1 MYKQIQTLENY
12 NMLLRSGMFWE
23 FHPELTG
30 DWDKDKI
37 IINGVG
43 SLKNLKKENMEELT
57 FGQKAVGLTFN
68 PSGDDNVTKAKQLM
82 AEAIDLLEKDH
93 AEKTDNGNMMS
104 SWTRNVFRTAAFN
117 AIITAQMALVKYL
130 TWKD

>member
-1 MYKQIQTLENY
+1 MNQQ
-12 NMLLRSGMFWE
+12 
-23 FHPELTG
+23 
-30 DWDKDKI
+30 
-37 IINGVG
+37 
-43 SLKNLKKENMEELT
+43 ELT
-57 FGQKAVGLTFN
+57 FGQKAVGLLFN
-68 PSGDDNVTKAKQLM
+68 SSGEDNVTKAKQLM
-82 AEAIDLLEKDH
+82 AEAIDLLEKEH